1 MKTLYTC
8 IGVLSLLSL
17 ALVASVCAQD
27 DKDAI
32 SPRTTTAQPTIQNNP
47 SAETASTLQG
57 VLLSSDTIIGA
68 SVKNQQGE
76 DVGSIERLMLSPQT
90 GLVSYA
96 VLSVGG
102 FLGVGEKSIMVPWRT
117 LEIARDGDSLLI
129 KTSKQLLQQA
139 PESTLTPDKDKQ
151 S

>member
-1 MKTLYTC
+1 MKRFYAC
-8 IGVLSLLSL
+8 IGVLSLLGL
-17 ALVASVCAQD
+17 ALVVSVLAQE
-27 DKDAI
+27 KDATTQ
-32 SPRTTTAQPTIQNNP
+32 PPTTAQPTGQNNP

-68 SVKNQQGE
+68 AVRNQSG
-76 DVGSIERLMLSPQT
+76 DSVGSIERLMLNPQT
-90 GLVSYA
+90 GFVSYA

-102 FLGVGEKSIMVPWRT
+102 FLGVGEKSIMVPWRS

-139 PESTLTPDKDKQ
+139 PESTTTPDKGQ
-151 S
+151 QG